1 MTKVNVYKET
11 RIEYL
16 KRLINSLEYSGDYGG
31 ADYYRWELEQE
42 MKKSKSK

>member
-16 KRLINSLEYSGDYGG
+16 KRLISSLEDSGDYGG
-31 ADYYRWELEQE
+31 ADYYRWELKQE
-42 MKKSKSK
+42 MDKSENK

>member
-16 KRLINSLEYSGDYGG
+16 KRLISSLEDSGDYGG
-31 ADYYRWELEQE
+31 ADYYRWELKQE
-42 MKKSKSK
+42 MSKSENK